1 MTACA
6 RVPVW
11 YVVLWYAHVCVHG
24 AGGAP
29 RQALVLFAG
38 RGTGIFPAH
47 SCRQYVGGVKCW
59 RCQTYCRQECKKI
72 PAGRNGH
79 SFLPAVIAVQEMHCN
94 AKNVHLGLPWG
105 AAGAMDGFEPSV
117 ACVELNQMLRR
128 LNIRVVVVGF
138 DFVQG
143 PMTPLQVQIFPSFK
157 DAYSAYQV

>member
-29 RQALVLFAG
+29 RRALVLFAG

-47 SCRQYVGGVKCW
+47 SCRQDGIPVD
-59 RCQTYCRQECKKI
+59 RNAKK
-72 PAGRNGH
+72 
-79 SFLPAVIAVQEMHCN
+79 FLPAVIAVQEMHCN

>member
-1 MTACA
+1 MRPWRRRRPPAS
-6 RVPVW
+6 PG
-11 YVVLWYAHVCVHG
+11 VVCG
-24 AGGAP
+24 QG
-29 RQALVLFAG
+29 
-38 RGTGIFPAH
+38 
-47 SCRQYVGGVKCW
+47 
-59 RCQTYCRQECKKI
+59 
-72 PAGRNGH
+72 NGH
-79 SFLPAVIAVQEMHCN
+79 FSRAFLSQDGIPVDRNAKKFLPAVIAVQEMHCN

-105 AAGAMDGFEPSV
+105 AAGAMDGFERSV